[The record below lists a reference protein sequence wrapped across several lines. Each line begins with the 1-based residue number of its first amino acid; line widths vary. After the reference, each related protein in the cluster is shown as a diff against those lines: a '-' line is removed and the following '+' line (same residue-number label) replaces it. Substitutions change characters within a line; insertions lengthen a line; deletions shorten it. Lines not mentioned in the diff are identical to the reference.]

1 MGLNARLLVLLLP
14 LALGACTLMPPE
26 HRPTEPAP
34 EPEPAEA
41 PEPDAPEPEVDE
53 PEVDEPPEEAAEPE
67 PEREPAIPDAV
78 IELVADARE
87 ASQNGDYDQAAAYLE
102 RAVRISP
109 DLAPLWQN
117 LAVVRFQQGDYG
129 QAEQMAR
136 RSIRL
141 ADGDRALQRRNWQLI
156 EASRAEQGDEEGAHE
171 ARRQAEGI

>member
-1 MGLNARLLVLLLP
+1 MGLTARLLALLLP
-14 LALGACTLMPPE
+14 LALGACTLLPPE

-34 EPEPAEA
+34 EPEPTE
-41 PEPDAPEPEVDE
+41 EPDAPEPDERE
-53 PEVDEPPEEAAEPE
+53 PEVEDPREEAAEPA
-67 PEREPAIPDAV
+67 RDRAPAIPDAV
-78 IELVADARE
+78 IELVADARD
-87 ASQNGDYDQAAAYLE
+87 ASRSGDYDQAAAYLE

-117 LAVVRFQQGDYG
+117 LAVVRFQQGDYA

-156 EASRAEQGDEEGAHE
+156 EASRVERGDEEGARE